1 MTPFTSPAEPENP
14 RRSCGAGLPPCRRAS
29 ARRLTLLLLT
39 TVSLNAA
46 GDGTVTNATSGKP
59 QPNAT
64 VTLFQ
69 PSAQGPQ
76 FIDSVKTDAQG
87 KFAITKEIPA
97 GGAGPLLLQAVYGGV
112 QYNKM
117 LPPGTPTTGVEIPV
131 FESTKKSG
139 DAKVDQHMIL
149 LEPAANGI
157 VQVSES
163 YVFKNDGKT
172 AWNDPDN
179 GTLQFALPPGAQGK
193 VEVNATSPGGLP
205 IRKAPDPGPK
215 PNTFKLDLPIKP
227 GETRVD
233 LQWSMPFSTPGVFEE
248 KILTKGGLTRLV
260 APVGVTFKGGGLK
273 DLGQEPQTKAN
284 IFSVDGPDIKFDVE
298 GTGTLSGG
306 AGQQDNSGGGGDNG
320 APGQPS
326 LTMNLPKLY
335 GMVNGSADITT
346 SIVAVK
352 WVLLTVFG
360 MLAAGFVILYRKG
373 NPLQPAAPDEP
384 VMKVKNA
391 RGRR

>member
-1 MTPFTSPAEPENP
+1 MTVLCG
-14 RRSCGAGLPPCRRAS
+14 RRFRLPLLILAAAS
-29 ARRLTLLLLT
+29 LA
-39 TVSLNAA
+39 VSLNAA
-46 GDGTVTNATSGKP
+46 VDGTVTNATTGKP

-76 FIDSVKTDAQG
+76 FIDSVKTDPQG
-87 KFAITKEIPA
+87 HFQITKEIPA

-112 QYNKM
+112 QYNQM
-117 LPPGTPTTGVEIPV
+117 LPPGSPTTGVQIPV
-131 FESTKKSG
+131 YETSKKPG
-139 DAKVDQHMIL
+139 EAKVDQHMIL
-149 LEPAANGI
+149 LEPSPNGI

-163 YVFKNDGKT
+163 YVFHNDGKT

-179 GTLQFALPPGAQGK
+179 GTLQFALPAAAQGK

-233 LQWSMPFSTPGVFEE
+233 LQWAMPFNTPGVFEE
-248 KILTKGGLTRLV
+248 HILTKGGLTRLV
-260 APVGVTFKGGGLK
+260 APVGVTFKGGDLK
-273 DLGQEPQTKAN
+273 NLGQEPQTKAL
-284 IFSVDGPDIKFDVE
+284 IYSTDGPDIKFDVE
-298 GTGTLSGG
+298 GTGTLNAG
-306 AGQQDNSGGGGDNG
+306 AATDNSGGDNG
-320 APGQPS
+320 GAGQPS

-335 GMVNGSADITT
+335 GLVNGSADILT
-346 SIVAVK
+346 SIDAVK
-352 WVLLTVFG
+352 WVLLSVFG

-373 NPLQPAAPDEP
+373 NPLQTAEP
-384 VMKVKNA
+384 VAKMGEPVAKAGDPGARSIKNA
-391 RGRR
+391 RGRG